1 MLKNKKPAINI
12 DKVKYEV
19 IKEGKCVQI
28 MHIGSYDEEQVSIDK
43 IDAFLKANN
52 LKVDFNEQRKHHEI
66 YLSDP
71 RRCKTENLKTVI
83 RIPVK

>member
-1 MLKNKKPAINI
+1 M
-12 DKVKYEV
+12 
-19 IKEGKCVQI
+19 
-28 MHIGSYDEEQVSIDK
+28 SIDK

>member
-1 MLKNKKPAINI
+1 MNNDLFLEYTKSDKAIQDFKDKSFFSELLDINKLI
-12 DKVKYEV
+12 
-19 IKEGKCVQI
+19 
-28 MHIGSYDEEQVSIDK
+28 
-43 IDAFLKANN
+43 KANN
-52 LKVDFNEQRKHHEI
+52 LKADFNEQRKHHEI